1 MPPKKRKTLVISH
14 ENKGVGRLYLEEHW
28 SFVDEQ
34 LNSDFILTHGHI
46 WYHLI
51 THQFHVGSLTS
62 LILPLHTNDLSR
74 EYKQLVNLN
83 VRKLSVELQKLRLH
97 LKLEEKMNEFKKMC
111 ENLFIYPPELTPSV
125 PTPSNS
131 SLVAPSSD
139 TESTPVKKLKEPI
152 STLLSTPS
160 KTRHQNQVIMTRK
173 ARRCVFKKDCE
184 LKTWRHK
191 YWMLSKSSQ
200 LTALRNNQYRLKRR
214 DRKISVLDKTL
225 LLTRK
230 RLYYH
235 MRMAKEAKTKNRVS
249 ENVLSACLAESEN
262 TTLKL
267 EEELIELKT
276 VRE

>member
-1 MPPKKRKTLVISH
+1 MSKISFPDFRLECHQRKERHGSSH
-14 ENKGVGRLYLEEHW
+14 MKIKVWEHW

-34 LNSDFILTHGHI
+34 LNSYFILTHGHI

-83 VRKLSVELQKLRLH
+83 VQKLSVELQKLRLH

-139 TESTPVKKLKEPI
+139 TESTPVKKTERTNI
-152 STLLSTPS
+152 HTAEHT
-160 KTRHQNQVIMTRK
+160 
-173 ARRCVFKKDCE
+173 FK
-184 LKTWRHK
+184 
-191 YWMLSKSSQ
+191 
-200 LTALRNNQYRLKRR
+200 
-214 DRKISVLDKTL
+214 
-225 LLTRK
+225 
-230 RLYYH
+230 
-235 MRMAKEAKTKNRVS
+235 
-249 ENVLSACLAESEN
+249 N
-262 TTLKL
+262 TTPKPSNHDK
-267 EEELIELKT
+267 ESKKMCI
-276 VRE
+276 